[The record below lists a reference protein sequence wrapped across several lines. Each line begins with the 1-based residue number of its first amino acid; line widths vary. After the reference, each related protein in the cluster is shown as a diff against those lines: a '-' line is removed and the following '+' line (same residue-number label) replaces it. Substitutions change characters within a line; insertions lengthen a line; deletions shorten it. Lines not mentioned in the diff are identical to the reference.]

1 MNSKVVSA
9 YSEYNVA
16 LLHNI
21 VNNSVEV
28 SILIFFD
35 LYFIILLNEKRE
47 TFLSKVSQQI
57 KTFKKLVSLWCFA
70 TKSQAFH
77 SLGLI
82 ILYA

>member
-1 MNSKVVSA
+1 MASRGIIWR
-9 YSEYNVA
+9 
-16 LLHNI
+16 LL
-21 VNNSVEV
+21 NNSVEV

-57 KTFKKLVSLWCFA
+57 KTSKKLVSLWCFA